1 MSKVKNIKKTI
12 QNTNPIIN
20 KISRTLGDFGI
31 GGNLKNARARL
42 KIENVAKLKVSG
54 GVWGRGHT
62 HNPTNTGPYK
72 KYRNAIHIA
81 NTEYNIAKNNR
92 KK

>member
-1 MSKVKNIKKTI
+1 MSTVKNTKKTI

-31 GGNLKNARARL
+31 GGDLKNARARL
-42 KIENVAKLKVSG
+42 KIENVAKLKASG
-54 GVWGRGHT
+54 GILGRNT
-62 HNPTNTGPYK
+62 HNPFNTTVYK

-81 NTEYNIAKNNR
+81 DTEYNIAKNNR

>member
-1 MSKVKNIKKTI
+1 MSFKNHEYKHAR
-12 QNTNPIIN
+12 NNIIG
-20 KISRTLGDFGI
+20 RTLGDFGFA
-31 GGNLKNARARL
+31 GNVKNRIARL

-62 HNPTNTGPYK
+62 HNPTNTSSYK
-72 KYRNAIHIA
+72 KYRNAEHIA
-81 NTEYNIAKNNR
+81 NVEYKISKG